1 MLWDNTCYVLSKL
14 LTRYQVYG
22 LWISVLERN
31 VFYTLN
37 EDNIMAEHIITP
49 LCMYQLNVHVP
60 RINIAQQ
67 IFMKISLASLVVFV
81 IAP

>member
-1 MLWDNTCYVLSKL
+1 
-14 LTRYQVYG
+14 
-22 LWISVLERN
+22 
-31 VFYTLN
+31 
-37 EDNIMAEHIITP
+37 MAEHIITP
-49 LCMYQLNVHVP
+49 LCMYQLNVNVP